1 MNSSR
6 DSVSFSDAPDAVDDD
21 DVVDVDD
28 GDEDDDGEE
37 DEADND
43 VVVVAGL
50 SLSRFRDGGTITGKV
65 NDAAVVTGCGDRVYE
80 ADALTILLIELS
92 DKFSDSLGLIVKVA
106 VISLFISSVFGFG
119 GDGILSLSFGVFG
132 VLDIVVVDDDDVD
145 GVFCDSVSVC
155 I

>member
-21 DVVDVDD
+21 AVDDDDEEEVDD
-28 GDEDDDGEE
+28 GDDDGV
-37 DEADND
+37 EADA
-43 VVVVAGL
+43 VVVVVVSVAVDL
-50 SLSRFRDGGTITGKV
+50 SLSRFKDGGTITGKV
-65 NDAAVVTGCGDRVYE
+65 NDVVTGGERVYE
-80 ADALTILLIELS
+80 ADALTILLFELS
-92 DKFSDSLGLIVKVA
+92 EEFRDSLGLIVNVA

-119 GDGILSLSFGVFG
+119 DGILSLSFDGLG
-132 VLDIVVVDDDDVD
+132 VVVVVVDDVD

>member
-21 DVVDVDD
+21 VVDVDD
-28 GDEDDDGEE
+28 ADEDDGEE
-37 DEADND
+37 DEADVDD
-43 VVVVAGL
+43 VVVVDL
-50 SLSRFRDGGTITGKV
+50 ILSRFRDGGTITGKV
-65 NDAAVVTGCGDRVYE
+65 NDAAVVTAGDRVYE

-92 DKFSDSLGLIVKVA
+92 EEFSDSLGLIVKVA

-119 GDGILSLSFGVFG
+119 DGILSLSAGVSEA
-132 VLDIVVVDDDDVD
+132 VVVVVVDDVD